1 MSPRGARLL
10 HIEGL
15 SLKAHGPS
23 SLCVD
28 LVNYLGCQGPTTAYP
43 LREGGGVGGAGGVGA
58 GGGGCSVAVR
68 KQGSVRARE
77 GNHCRGLRC
86 R

>member
-1 MSPRGARLL
+1 MEACWCGVPCLL
-10 HIEGL
+10 GEHIEGL

-43 LREGGGVGGAGGVGA
+43 LREGGGVGHGCGRCGGWGVVGA
-58 GGGGCSVAVR
+58 AW
-68 KQGSVRARE
+68 
-77 GNHCRGLRC
+77 L
-86 R
+86 